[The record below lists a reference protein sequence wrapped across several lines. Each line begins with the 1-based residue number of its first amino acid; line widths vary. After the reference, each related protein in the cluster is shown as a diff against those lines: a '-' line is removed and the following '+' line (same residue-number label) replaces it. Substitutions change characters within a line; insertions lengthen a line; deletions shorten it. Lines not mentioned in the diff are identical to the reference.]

1 MKESRF
7 GLAQYLVA
15 ELMAVVER
23 RRRRTNCCAAAERER
38 ERENRKWSEIER
50 MATRDSDSDQRFRF
64 NGDDDL
70 GGDGGKWFGGR
81 WSECRTNDEDAL
93 QMGDIC
99 LTEQHVY
106 HVGPNLMQIM
116 AR

>member
-81 WSECRTNDEDAL
+81 SAGRTTKTHCRWAIFVSLNNMSTMSDL
-93 QMGDIC
+93 I
-99 LTEQHVY
+99 
-106 HVGPNLMQIM
+106 
-116 AR
+116 